1 MAPNN
6 INIDQPGGIGKNV
19 IKLIENQ
26 TVAEF
31 SFNSKWKAAIISTL
45 FV

>member
-1 MAPNN
+1 MAPNT

-19 IKLIENQ
+19 IKLIEKQ